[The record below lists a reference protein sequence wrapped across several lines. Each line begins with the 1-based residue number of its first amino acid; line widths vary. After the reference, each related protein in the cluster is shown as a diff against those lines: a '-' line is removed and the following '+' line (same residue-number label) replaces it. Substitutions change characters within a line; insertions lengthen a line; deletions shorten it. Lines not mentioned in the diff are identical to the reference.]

1 MYTVWCSST
10 FLMPLPSRVFV
21 DGGLLGGQ
29 RRLQPLVLLLL
40 RLRLPS
46 AGCSSLPPP
55 PKTPTTKSQGND
67 QAESEWI

>member
-1 MYTVWCSST
+1 M
-10 FLMPLPSRVFV
+10 VFV

-29 RRLQPLVLLLL
+29 RHLQPLVLLL
-40 RLRLPS
+40 LRLPS

-55 PKTPTTKSQGND
+55 PKTPTTTSQGND